1 MDEDKYINEIENS
14 IGVDFSPDERVKIK
28 NILYGFQKD
37 IRSAVITK
45 ATESV
50 KEILSAAF
58 LEAY

>member
-14 IGVDFSPDERVKIK
+14 IGVDFGDDERVKIK
-28 NILYGFQKD
+28 NVLYGYQKD
-37 IRSAVITK
+37 IRNAVIVK